1 MTIVRDW
8 LIVVLMISGATL
20 MLLAAVGV
28 VRMPDLYSRMQS
40 ATKASTLGV
49 GCTMLAVAVYF
60 ADLAISTRVALIVA
74 FFFLTVPVSA
84 HMIGRAAYYVGV
96 PLWEGTTLD
105 ELRGRRDRP
114 ARAVDNGSSE
124 PPVSAGGAGHA

>member
-1 MTIVRDW
+1 MTIREAAT
-8 LIVVLMISGATL
+8 VVLMVVGAVLT
-20 MLLAAVGV
+20 LLAALGV

-49 GCTMLAVAVYF
+49 GCTMLAVAVDF
-60 ADLAISTRVALIVA
+60 ADLAITTRVLLIVA
-74 FFFLTVPVSA
+74 FVFLTAPISA

-105 ELRGRRDRP
+105 ELRDHNGRRRNTSGNAP
-114 ARAVDNGSSE
+114 ERS
-124 PPVSAGGAGHA
+124 